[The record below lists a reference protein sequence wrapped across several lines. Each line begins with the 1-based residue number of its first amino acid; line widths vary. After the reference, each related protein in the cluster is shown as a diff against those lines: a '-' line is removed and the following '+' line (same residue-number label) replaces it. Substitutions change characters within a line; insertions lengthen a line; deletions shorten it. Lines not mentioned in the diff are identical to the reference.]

1 MTKKLIC
8 FLLVLQMFIVC
19 KAVTKVACIGASIT
33 YGATV
38 KNREQNSYPA
48 QLQMMLGN
56 KYQVNNY
63 GISSCTMLK
72 RGDHSYWNTKEYQA
86 ALASN
91 PNIVFIDL
99 GGNDAKLVNR
109 VYLSEY
115 TADCKAMAAAFAA
128 LPTHPRVI
136 LLLPVVSF
144 VKDTTGIW
152 DPVIVNQVMPKMR
165 QAAYDDKLEV
175 IDIHSLLINHPEL
188 MPDQIHPDSAGSRII
203 ARRLH
208 DQLIIKRDTGFNIF
222 NAINQQKSES
232 QFYGYACA
240 DFILNGHQ
248 CKVVKPKWSA
258 PHHPWV
264 WRARFWGH
272 EPQTDIALLE
282 RGFHIVYCDVAE
294 LFGNTEAITQWNQ
307 FYNELHSGG
316 LAPKAVMEGMSRGA
330 VYALNW
336 AAVNPTKV
344 TCVYIDNPLLD
355 MKSWPAGLGK
365 VVPAANEELK
375 QFKAD
380 YHLET
385 DEQIKNFKGS
395 PIDKVDQIVKGHYPI
410 LILCA
415 DADEAAIPDENTL
428 PFEKHMKALGGNI
441 TVIHKPGFKHHPHSL
456 PNPTPIVEFILNS
469 VSL

>member
-1 MTKKLIC
+1 MIKKLIC
-8 FLLVLQMFIVC
+8 FLLVLHLCNVC

-48 QLQMMLGN
+48 QLQTMLGN

-63 GISSCTMLK
+63 GVSSCTMLK
-72 RGDHSYWNTKEYQA
+72 HGDHSYWNTKEYQA
-86 ALASN
+86 ALASK

-109 VYLSEY
+109 VYLNEY

-144 VKDTTGIW
+144 DKDTTGIW

-188 MPDQIHPDSAGSRII
+188 MPDKIHPDSAGSGII
-203 ARRLH
+203 ARRLQ
-208 DQLIIKRDTGFNIF
+208 DQLIAKRDTGFNIF
-222 NAINQQKSES
+222 KAIDQQKSEG

-240 DFILNGHQ
+240 DFMLNGHQ

-294 LFGNTEAITQWNQ
+294 LFGNAEAIAQWNQ
-307 FYNELHSGG
+307 FYNELHHGG

-336 AAVNPTKV
+336 AAVNPNKV
-344 TCVYIDNPLLD
+344 ACVYIDNPLLD

-365 VVPAANEELK
+365 VVPASPDEFK
-375 QFKAD
+375 QFKDD

-385 DEQIKNFKGS
+385 EEQVRNFKGS
-395 PIDKVDQIVKGHYPI
+395 PIDKIAQIVKGHYPI

-415 DADEAAIPDENTL
+415 DADEAAIPAENTL
-428 PFEKHMKALGGNI
+428 PFEKQAKELGGNI

-456 PNPTPIVEFILNS
+456 PKPTPIVEFILNS
-469 VSL
+469 VQL